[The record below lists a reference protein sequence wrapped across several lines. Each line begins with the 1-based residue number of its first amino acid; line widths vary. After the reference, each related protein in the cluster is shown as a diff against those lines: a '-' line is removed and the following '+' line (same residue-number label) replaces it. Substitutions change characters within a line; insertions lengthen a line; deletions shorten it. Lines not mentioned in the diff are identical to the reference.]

1 MTPYRRVWA
10 LAWPIILSNLSVPL
24 VGAVDT
30 AVVGHL
36 PDPRQLGAVALGS
49 VIFSFVFWGFGFLR
63 MGTTGLVA
71 QARGQEDHG
80 EVRAIL
86 LRALFLAGVL
96 GVGLVTLQRPIAWA
110 AFALTQG
117 ERELETLASSYF
129 SVRIWGAPATLA
141 NYAVLGTLIA
151 LERTRAALLLQLLLN
166 GVNVVLDLVFVPGL
180 GWGVVGVAAASVVAE
195 MVAAAAGLAL
205 LLPTLPARG
214 AVHWLDPGRL
224 KSMMVVNVDI
234 FVRTL
239 CLVGAFF
246 HFTALGTKLGPLLL
260 AANAVLMQFQHFLAY
275 GLDGFA
281 HATEALAGRAY
292 GARDALQFRRFVQAA
307 TVWAMAIAALCAV
320 GYGLAGPLLIRL
332 LTDIEGV
339 RETAYT
345 YLPWVVASPLLSIW
359 SFQLD
364 GVFIGTTRTA
374 DMRNAMLASL
384 ALFELALWWLV
395 PAWGNHGLWFSL
407 MLFMVAR
414 AISLG
419 LLYPR
424 IARDL
429 ASDPAFP

>member
-1 MTPYRRVWA
+1 MHPYRRVWA
-10 LAWPIILSNLSVPL
+10 LAWPIILSNLSVPM

-36 PDPRQLGAVALGS
+36 PDPRQIGAVALGS

-71 QARGQEDHG
+71 QARGQEDDS

-86 LRALFLAGVL
+86 LRALFLACVL
-96 GVGLVTLQRPIAWA
+96 GIGLVALQRPIGWA

-117 ERELETLASSYF
+117 EPELESLATDYF
-129 SVRIWGAPATLA
+129 NVRIWGAPATLA

-166 GVNVVLDLVFVPGL
+166 GANVVLDLVFVPGL
-180 GWGVVGVAAASVVAE
+180 GWGVVGVAAASVLAE
-195 MVAAAAGLAL
+195 ILAAAVGLAML
-205 LLPTLPARG
+205 LSKLPG
-214 AVHWLDPGRL
+214 GVAVRWLDPARL
-224 KSMMVVNVDI
+224 KSMMAVNVDI
-234 FVRTL
+234 FIRTL
-239 CLVGAFF
+239 CLVAAFF

-281 HATEALAGRAY
+281 HATEALAGRAF
-292 GARDALQFRRFVQAA
+292 GARDAQQFQRFVRAA
-307 TVWAMAIAALCAV
+307 TWLALAVAALCAA
-320 GYGLAGPLLIRL
+320 GYGLVGPLLIQL
-332 LTDIEGV
+332 LTDIEEV
-339 RETAYT
+339 RETAYR
-345 YLPWVVASPLLSIW
+345 YLPWVVLSPLLSVW

-384 ALFELALWWLV
+384 GAFELAVWWLV
-395 PAWGNHGLWFSL
+395 PIWENHGLWLSL
-407 MLFMVAR
+407 MIFMVAR
-414 AISLG
+414 ALSLG

-424 IARDL
+424 IARVLD
-429 ASDPAFP
+429 SDRVFR